1 MKAVQLRLRL
11 EEKLLRDLEEAAR
24 VEFLDPVEMLR
35 KLLRQG
41 LAEHKRETTLMRY
54 QRGEVS
60 IGRASEESG
69 LSHWAIIDIG
79 RDRGWTY
86 PIDASELEQG
96 VKASRR

>member
-1 MKAVQLRLRL
+1 MKPVQIRLRL
-11 EEKLLRDLEEAAR
+11 EAQLLRDLEEAAR
-24 VEFLDPVEMLR
+24 VESLDRVEMLR

-69 LSHWAIIDIG
+69 LSHWEIIDIG

-86 PIDASELEQG
+86 PFDAGELEQEL
-96 VKASRR
+96 KASRR